1 MVCEECKNKDIQI
14 DNIETTIN
22 KKIKNNDFRL
32 QIIIHNINN
41 SLKPRDIIT
50 TVTNFF
56 YSFFRYKKDK
66 IKIL

>member
-14 DNIETTIN
+14 DTMKSKL
-22 KKIKNNDFRL
+22 KKIKDSNFRL

-41 SLKPRDIIT
+41 SLKPRNIIT

>member
-1 MVCEECKNKDIQI
+1 MVCEEYKNKDIQI
-14 DNIETTIN
+14 DNMETTIN

-32 QIIIHNINN
+32 HVILHNINN
-41 SLKPRDIIT
+41 SLKPRNIIT

-56 YSFFRYKKDK
+56 YSFFTYKKDK

>member
-32 QIIIHNINN
+32 QIILHNINN
-41 SLKPRDIIT
+41 SLKPWNIIT

-56 YSFFRYKKDK
+56 YSFFTYKKDK

>member
-14 DNIETTIN
+14 DTMKSKL
-22 KKIKNNDFRL
+22 KKIKDSNFRL

-56 YSFFRYKKDK
+56 YSFFTYKKDK

>member
-14 DNIETTIN
+14 DNIKLKL
-22 KKIKNNDFRL
+22 KKIKDCNFRL
-32 QIIIHNINN
+32 QIILHNINN

>member
-14 DNIETTIN
+14 DTMKSKL
-22 KKIKNNDFRL
+22 KKIKDSNFRL
-32 QIIIHNINN
+32 QIILHNINN

>member
-14 DNIETTIN
+14 DTMKSKL
-22 KKIKNNDFRL
+22 KKIKDSNFRL

>member
-14 DNIETTIN
+14 DTMKSKL
-22 KKIKNNDFRL
+22 KKIKDSNFRL

-66 IKIL
+66 IKVL

>member
-14 DNIETTIN
+14 DTMKSKL
-22 KKIKNNDFRL
+22 KKIKDSNFRL

-50 TVTNFF
+50 TVTNFI